1 MKRKKRL
8 EKGIASIEKEI
19 KLHEK
24 KLEDA
29 RKKVKDEGILTY
41 MEKDLERLRKQK
53 KRKEERV

>member
-1 MKRKKRL
+1 MKRKKIL